1 MTATA
6 VFAEDENP
14 QPEMCSLTVA
24 KEGEGETSP
33 PVGKHRYEVG
43 SSVALKAEA
52 ADDWHFV
59 AWVVGQDSLR
69 VPDTAIVLT
78 GDLTATAVFAENLS
92 NGNLTS
98 CQFMMYPNP
107 ARQEF
112 MITSDLSIK
121 EVEVFDAT
129 GRLVFKQED
138 VNADRLKVDVSVWSD
153 GVYLVHVVDMAGKSA
168 VRRMIVSR

>member
-1 MTATA
+1 M
-6 VFAEDENP
+6 
-14 QPEMCSLTVA
+14 L
-24 KEGEGETSP
+24 
-33 PVGKHRYEVG
+33 
-43 SSVALKAEA
+43 
-52 ADDWHFV
+52 
-59 AWVVGQDSLR
+59 
-69 VPDTAIVLT
+69 
-78 GDLTATAVFAENLS
+78 
-92 NGNLTS
+92 
-98 CQFMMYPNP
+98 MMVNIWQNDIHQQPNP

-153 GVYLVHVVDMAGKSA
+153 GVYLVHVVNMAGKSA